1 MKAKKFTLTEL
12 IAVIVFLGIILFFI
26 LIIIL
31 GFKVY
36 KGVSQDGLKKTIEK
50 VWEGPASWNT
60 HNLYTECAYA
70 SILTLNARSQA
81 RLRRAHMIIKINTT
95 EKS

>member
-50 VWEGPASWNT
+50 VWEGPAS
-60 HNLYTECAYA
+60 
-70 SILTLNARSQA
+70 
-81 RLRRAHMIIKINTT
+81 
-95 EKS
+95 